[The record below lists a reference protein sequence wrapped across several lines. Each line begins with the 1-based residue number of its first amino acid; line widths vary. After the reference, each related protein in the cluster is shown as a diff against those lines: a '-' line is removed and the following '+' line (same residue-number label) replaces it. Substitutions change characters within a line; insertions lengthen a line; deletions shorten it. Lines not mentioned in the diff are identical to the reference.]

1 MNISLPAITFSF
13 VGLRVLN
20 GLNVTLLQ
28 VQLPG
33 MKWVDN
39 HKGVFNVEVTAA
51 SSVHTQV
58 HKDTFQAAVSSFH
71 YAFSSILK
79 ETLEALS
86 VAFSCSLSA
95 CVSLHHY

>member
-1 MNISLPAITFSF
+1 M
-13 VGLRVLN
+13 
-20 GLNVTLLQ
+20 LQ

-58 HKDTFQAAVSSFH
+58 HKYDVYTIISLLPLP
-71 YAFSSILK
+71 LK
-79 ETLEALS
+79 AL
-86 VAFSCSLSA
+86 LD
-95 CVSLHHY
+95 LG